1 MALSKVQGA
10 QIETPVDIAAVN
22 LTGVSTAADLNITG
36 SVGIGTTTQQSLI
49 SLQAAGSAGIGST
62 IPDIALRD
70 KNGTTRLQIRGA
82 DADFSRFANQILSQN
97 YHLDIKVAGP
107 SQNTLRVFTNTTGDA
122 DDANQRLCVLG
133 NGNIGIGTSTPDA
146 KIDIDST
153 STSVEST
160 IRSRSDFSTEL
171 HLTTQNN
178 TSANADSVI
187 RFYRSRGTGASPAA
201 VQTGDRISRAIS
213 QAWDGSSYIT
223 ASVLESRVEGTVATG
238 SVPSN
243 LRLQLRTVD
252 GNVHDCL
259 TVDSQGSFQVGIAST
274 AAVKSGYTSVKPSF
288 VVGGLIDKSQ
298 NMAVIRGYNGG
309 SGMLSL
315 QRTNGTARDQT
326 YVTTDDGNILG
337 SLVFEGVNSSNNPYP
352 SASIESWQ
360 LGTAGTYVGGDIRFL
375 ISRTNDGL
383 VELARMSHN
392 NNNVRSFMFGLTTTA
407 FAEAIAVRPNYNG
420 STVNYGIVVA
430 CTGTSNIAMR
440 FANSNGIVGS
450 ITMSGS
456 STAYNTSSDYRLKE
470 NVSSITGALERLMQL
485 NPIRFNWISDET
497 NTQIDGF
504 LAHEVSPVVPES
516 VNGTKDEM
524 NTEENVLILDNKIH
538 SLGITSESWNA
549 IQNDPNR
556 NYEEYPENV
565 EWRSSFTEPKYQGID
580 QAKLVPLLTA
590 ALKELTVKVNALEA
604 AVGIAST

>member
-22 LTGVSTAADLNITG
+22 LTGVSTAADLNVTG

-70 KNGTTRLQIRGA
+70 KNGTARLQIRGA
-82 DADFSRFANQILSQN
+82 DADFSRFANQILSHN
-97 YHLDIKVAGP
+97 YHLDIKIAGP
-107 SQNTLRVFTNTTGDA
+107 AQNTLRVFTNTTGDA

-146 KIDIDST
+146 KIDVDST
-153 STSVEST
+153 STSVESA

-171 HLTTQNN
+171 HLITQNDSSS
-178 TSANADSVI
+178 TADSVI
-187 RFYRSRGTGASPAA
+187 RFFRTRGTGASPAA

-213 QAWDGSSYIT
+213 QAWDGSGYSVS
-223 ASVLESRVEGTVATG
+223 SVLESRVEGTVATG
-238 SVPSN
+238 SIPTNV
-243 LRLQLRTVD
+243 RLQLRTAD
-252 GNVHDCL
+252 GNIHDCL
-259 TVDSQGSFQVGIAST
+259 TVGSDGSFQVGIAST
-274 AAVKSGYTSVKPSF
+274 AAVRSGFTSAKPSF
-288 VVGGLIDKSQ
+288 VVGGLINTNQ
-298 NMAVIRGYNGG
+298 VMGVIRGYSGG
-309 SGMLSL
+309 AGMLSL

-326 YVTTDDGNILG
+326 YSTTNDGNILG
-337 SLVFEGVNSSNNPYP
+337 ALVFEGVNSSNNPAP
-352 SASIESWQ
+352 TASIVSYQ
-360 LGTAGTYVGGDIRFL
+360 VGDAGTYVGGDIRFN
-375 ISRTNDGL
+375 IARTNDGIL
-383 VELARMSHN
+383 EFARMTHN
-392 NNNVRSFMFGLTTTA
+392 NNNVRSFLIGATA
-407 FAEAIAVRPNYNG
+407 IGFAEALVVRPNYNG
-420 STVNYGIVVA
+420 STVNYAIAVS
-430 CTGTSNIAMR
+430 CTGTTNQAMR
-440 FANSNGIVGS
+440 FANGNGVVGS

-456 STAYNTSSDYRLKE
+456 STAFNTSSDYRLKE

-516 VNGTKDEM
+516 INGTKDEM
-524 NTEENVLILDNKIH
+524 NTEEDVLILDNKIH
-538 SLGITSESWNA
+538 SLGITSESWNV

-556 NYEEYPENV
+556 NYEEYPEDV
-565 EWRSSFTEPKYQGID
+565 EWRSSFTEPRYQGID

>member
-22 LTGVSTAADLNITG
+22 LTGVSTAADLNVTG

-70 KNGTTRLQIRGA
+70 KNGTARLQIRGA
-82 DADFSRFANQILSQN
+82 DADFSRFANQILSHN
-97 YHLDIKVAGP
+97 YHLDIKIAGP
-107 SQNTLRVFTNTTGDA
+107 AQNTLRVFTNTTGDA

-146 KIDIDST
+146 KIDVDST
-153 STSVEST
+153 STSVESA

-171 HLTTQNN
+171 HLITQNDSSS
-178 TSANADSVI
+178 TADSVI
-187 RFYRSRGTGASPAA
+187 RFFRTRGTGASPAA

-213 QAWDGSSYIT
+213 RAWDGSNYIT
-223 ASVLESRVEGTVATG
+223 GSILESRVEGTVATG
-238 SVPSN
+238 SIPSN
-243 LRLQLRTVD
+243 LRLQLGTVD
-252 GNVHDCL
+252 GNLHDCL

-274 AAVKSGYTSVKPSF
+274 AAVKSGYTSAKPSF
-288 VVGGLIDKSQ
+288 VVGGLINTNQ
-298 NMAVIRGYNGG
+298 VMGVIRGYNGG
-309 SGMLSL
+309 TGMLSL

-326 YVTTDDGNILG
+326 YSTTADGNLLG
-337 SLVFEGVNSSNNPYP
+337 ALVFEGVNSSNNPAP
-352 SASIESWQ
+352 TASIVSYQ
-360 LGTAGTYVGGDIRFL
+360 VGDAGTYVGGDIRFN
-375 ISRTNDGL
+375 IARTNDGIL
-383 VELARMSHN
+383 EFARMTHN
-392 NNNVRSFMFGLTTTA
+392 NNNVRSFLIGATA
-407 FAEAIAVRPNYNG
+407 IGFAEALVVRPNYNG
-420 STVNYGIVVA
+420 STVNYGIA
-430 CTGTSNIAMR
+430 ISCTGTANQAMR
-440 FANSNGIVGS
+440 FANANGVVGS

-456 STAYNTSSDYRLKE
+456 STSFNTSSDYRLKE

-516 VNGTKDEM
+516 INGTKDEM

-538 SLGITSESWNA
+538 SLGITSESWNV

-556 NYEEYPENV
+556 NYEEYPEDV
-565 EWRSSFTEPKYQGID
+565 EWRSSFTEPRYQGID